1 MEMPSEPSLEPS
13 FDQKD
18 CVAFISDSETQ
29 AVVRGACQSRF
40 PGLQVETGGT
50 KEAVD
55 YLSSG
60 APPRVL
66 IVDVSDSN
74 KPLTA
79 MLPIVA
85 AFAEDTR
92 VIAIGGVNDINLYR
106 EMIDAGISD
115 YLVKPL
121 SEKALV
127 SALTQSEMRKAAT
140 KTEAK
145 SEEKEKPSLI
155 AVLGTRGG
163 VGASTVAM
171 NIAWLM
177 SRDMKQETMLLDLD
191 LQCGT
196 IALALDV
203 EPSHG
208 LREVL
213 DNPARIDSLFVTSV
227 AVKCGD
233 RLSVLAAEEAVDDE
247 VSYNTTA
254 VSMLLDELRRQSA
267 CVVVDVPRNAAA
279 ARAVV
284 LSVATDVV
292 VVTDLTLAGLR
303 DAIRL
308 TTMIQQVAPTAR
320 ITFMANR
327 DGGKE
332 STVSKAEFEKALG
345 RPIQFVI
352 PEDAKAH
359 QAAANAGK
367 PVVAAATGSK
377 VSTVLKSAASALGVS
392 ADSSKKEQKKSF
404 WSFSKKK

>member
-1 MEMPSEPSLEPS
+1 MEMPIEPSLETS

-18 CVAFISDSETQ
+18 CVAFISDGDTQ
-29 AVVRGACQSRF
+29 DVVRSACQSRF
-40 PGLQVETGGT
+40 PGLEVQAGGT

-55 YLSSG
+55 FLSSG

-121 SEKALV
+121 SEKSLI
-127 SALTQSEMRKAAT
+127 SALTQSEMRKSAA
-140 KTEAK
+140 KVDAK
-145 SEEKEKPSLI
+145 GEEGEKPSLI

-171 NIAWLM
+171 NLAWLM
-177 SRDMKQETMLLDLD
+177 SRDMKRETMLLDLD

-233 RLSVLAAEEAVDDE
+233 RLSVLASEEAVDDD

-254 VSMLLDELRRQSA
+254 ISMLLDELRRQAA

-308 TTMIQQVAPTAR
+308 TTMIQQVAPAAR
-320 ITFMANR
+320 IIFMANR

-367 PVVAAATGSK
+367 PVVAAAAASK
-377 VSTVLKSAASALGVS
+377 VSTIMKSAASSISMS
-392 ADSSKKEQKKSF
+392 ADSANKQQKKSF